1 VKPFFRREIVIEQ
14 NERPSSLVPVL
25 ERAKTIGRQAKCDI
39 SRIRKEPHGEFFIA
53 NGDALPQ

>member
-14 NERPSSLVPVL
+14 NEWPSSLVPTL
-25 ERAKTIGRQAKCDI
+25 ERAKTISRQAKCDI

-53 NGDALPQ
+53 NGDTLSQ